1 MIEQKNTFLRVGG
14 YLTGWDCAAYHFD
27 KVKQAQSWN
36 CKAVL
41 DLGLGLV
48 ECFPFVST
56 VVALFD
62 RCIIKKCND
71 SDKSEE
77 TPIENIQIV
86 NDPTNND
93 TVIKTEKVVK
103 KDKYDL
109 QDTDTEE
116 ARKERAEKYKLPGRE
131 PGNQLKKVFDQN
143 VEIIKRGYYLKEGNK
158 VTVDNTDIHLG
169 LELISAEEPPAIEDR
184 GFEPCKIDVLQ
195 GDCVTICKLMQED
208 GLTPLLLDAAN
219 EHSAGGDPQY
229 ARAQEERICRSS
241 NLYQS
246 IKKFKDESGKN
257 QFIPTD
263 QSLYVKN
270 VHIFRGQQDEA
281 YPLFDQDE
289 QFTISVAACAAP
301 ELRNMKKEFPVKL
314 DEKSGKYLPDNW
326 TKKAHDDYKKL
337 VLTKL
342 RAIYTTALT
351 KDHDS
356 IVLVPFGCGAF
367 RNPQDLMIE
376 CMAEVHQEFQGC
388 FKKVVLSVINDH
400 NGKQNVEIFKELEK
414 KTEVEQQKS
423 ILKEIVDDFGVD

>member
-1 MIEQKNTFLRVGG
+1 MIESDNAFLRIGG
-14 YLTGWDCAAYHFD
+14 YITGWDCAAYHFD
-27 KVKQAQSWN
+27 RVKHAQSWN
-36 CKAVL
+36 CGTVL

-48 ECFPFVST
+48 ECMPVVST

-62 RCIIKKCND
+62 RCIINCCHTQ
-71 SDKSEE
+71 SED
-77 TPIENIQIV
+77 TSLGITVIENTPNQ
-86 NDPTNND
+86 ND
-93 TVIKTEKVVK
+93 TTLKTSKIGLKV
-103 KDKYDL
+103 DKYDL

-116 ARKERAEKYKLPGRE
+116 ARKERVEKYKKPSPE

-143 VEIIKRGYYLKEGNK
+143 LEIVKRGYYLKDGNK
-158 VTVDNTDIHLG
+158 VIVDNTDIYLG

-184 GFEPCKIDVLQ
+184 GFEPSQIEVLQ
-195 GDCVTICKLMQED
+195 GDCVTICKQLQEQ

-219 EHSAGGDPQY
+219 EHSPGGDPEY

-263 QSLYVKN
+263 KSLYVKN

-301 ELRNMKKEFPVKL
+301 ELRSKKKEFPVKL

-326 TKKAHDDYKKL
+326 SQQTHDSYKNL

-342 RAIYTTALT
+342 RAIYSTALT

-356 IVLVPFGCGAF
+356 LVLVPFGCGAF
-367 RNPQDLMIE
+367 HNPQDLMIE
-376 CMAEVHQEFQGC
+376 CMAQVHQEFQGC

-414 KTEVEQQKS
+414 QTAVEKKKS
-423 ILKEIVDDFGVD
+423 RLDEIVDSFGVD